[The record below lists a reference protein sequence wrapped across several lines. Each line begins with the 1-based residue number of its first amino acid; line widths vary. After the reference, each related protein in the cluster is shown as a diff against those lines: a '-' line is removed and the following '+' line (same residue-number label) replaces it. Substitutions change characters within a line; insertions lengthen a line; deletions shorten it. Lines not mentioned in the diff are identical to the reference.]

1 MSMRVVI
8 DESELQSV
16 RQRLGELQHKAPNVI
31 ANALNRSVSNIK
43 ANVPK
48 EVRKDYHAKAADIK
62 ATLKVFKASAS
73 KLQAEVKSSG
83 KTLGL
88 DKFKVSPKTVNPK
101 RKSQLKVAV
110 KKGGTKQI
118 LGAFI
123 ANINGTKVFKRNG
136 IGRLP
141 ISRLM
146 GPSVP
151 QMIGNESTVNKINQD
166 AYITYETRT
175 NHEINR
181 LLSRLGA
188 N

>member
-1 MSMRVVI
+1 MSMRITI
-8 DESELQSV
+8 DDAELQRI
-16 RQRLGELQHKAPNVI
+16 RQRLGELQHKTPNVI

-48 EVRKDYHAKAADIK
+48 EVRKDYHVKSADIK
-62 ATLKVFKASAS
+62 ATLKDFKASAS

-83 KTLGL
+83 KLIGL

-101 RKSQLKVAV
+101 RKSQLKIAV
-110 KKGGTKQI
+110 KKNGTKQI

-123 ANINGTKVFKRNG
+123 ANINGTKVSQRDGKA
-136 IGRLP
+136 RLP

-151 QMIGNESTVNKINQD
+151 QMIGNEKIVNKINQD
-166 AYITYETRT
+166 AYSTYETRT
-175 NHEINR
+175 THEINR
-181 LLSRLGA
+181 LLSRMGA

>member
-1 MSMRVVI
+1 MSIQIRI
-8 DESELQSV
+8 DDAELQSV

-31 ANALNRSVSNIK
+31 ANSLNRSISNIK

-48 EVRKDYHAKAADIK
+48 EVRKDYHAKSADIK

-88 DKFKVSPKTVNPK
+88 DKFKVSPMTANPK
-101 RKSQLKVAV
+101 RKSQLKIAV
-110 KKGGTKQI
+110 KKSGTKQI

-123 ANINGTKVFKRNG
+123 ANINGTKVFQRDGKA
-136 IGRLP
+136 RLP

-151 QMIGNESTVNKINQD
+151 QMIGKEKKVNKITQD
-166 AYITYETRT
+166 AYSTYETRT
-175 NHEINR
+175 THEINR
-181 LLSRLGA
+181 LLSRMGA